1 MKTLNACVPVLL
13 AALILAQTG
22 LSNRPL
28 MHEYH
33 GLALVFVALLILAG
47 MNFVSALNAD

>member
-1 MKTLNACVPVLL
+1 MKLISTYAMLLL

-47 MNFVSALNAD
+47 MNIASALNAD

>member
-1 MKTLNACVPVLL
+1 MKLVNTYVMLLL

-28 MHEYH
+28 IHEYH
-33 GLALVFVALLILAG
+33 DLALVYVALLILAG
-47 MNFVSALNAD
+47 MNFLSALNAD